1 MNSSAKVVEKATQ
14 ILAAIDSHVN
24 DKCEHCMDL
33 LKSAG
38 LAAQPDD
45 ISRTTTTTQRALNHE
60 EVQ

>member
-14 ILAAIDSHVN
+14 ILATIDSHVS
-24 DKCEHCMDL
+24 DKCEHCIEL

-38 LAAQPDD
+38 LAAQPDVV
-45 ISRTTTTTQRALNHE
+45 SGTTTTTQRALNHE